1 MSAFSSPAQKPAATS
16 LLQPVFSGVL
26 AAVVGF
32 ASSFTIVLHGFDA
45 VGATPAQ
52 AASGLFALCL
62 AMGILGTVLSLW
74 LKMPIAIAWSTPGAA
89 LLISTGAVAGGFPAA
104 VGAFL
109 LAAVLIVVAGLW
121 RPFGRAV
128 SAIPMPLA
136 SAMLAG
142 ILFNLCLAPVRA
154 VAEVPTLALPII
166 VIWALALRFAR
177 VWAVPLAVVATG
189 IIIAMTTPMPE
200 GLLASALPQPVLV
213 MPTLTM
219 DAIIGL
225 AVPLFIVTMASQ
237 NIPGLT
243 VLRTNGYNPDI
254 RPLFVSTGLVS
265 ALISFAGGQLINLAA
280 ITAALCA
287 GPEAHPDTTKR
298 YIAAVSGGIF
308 YVLLALGA
316 GFAAAFVA
324 AAPSI
329 LIEAVAGLA
338 LMTSLAGALMGA
350 MAAED
355 TRLPAVVTFVTAA
368 SGLTLFGIG
377 AAFWGLIA
385 GLLLLAIVRLGR

>member
-1 MSAFSSPAQKPAATS
+1 MT
-16 LLQPVFSGVL
+16 
-26 AAVVGF
+26 GF
-32 ASSFTIVLHGFDA
+32 LRVSSSFTIVLHGFDA

-287 GPEAHPDTTKR
+287 GPEAHPDTAKR

-385 GLLLLAIVRLGR
+385 GLLLLAIVRLGK